1 MGRKLHGIEFDIQKQ
16 EAAYRKE
23 LVLGEDDPNAAPRP
37 IIDDLFDNV
46 RQIHFKAY
54 NAYFQFNICKWSW
67 LQVAVLFPYL
77 ALTPTILAGT
87 ITLGVVSQTVR
98 AFGKVAE
105 SLQVIIRSWLQIVEW
120 ISVWKR
126 LRGYEKRF
134 LAN

>member
-1 MGRKLHGIEFDIQKQ
+1 MVSKEDVSADWLACQAFDENNPQLAVSPDI
-16 EAAYRKE
+16 
-23 LVLGEDDPNAAPRP
+23 PNAAPRP

-98 AFGKVAE
+98 AFGKVGWGDGE
-105 SLQVIIRSWLQIVEW
+105 GQITVLGRFSSSLQNALGDR
-120 ISVWKR
+120 R
-126 LRGYEKRF
+126 
-134 LAN
+134 